1 MYRIEGRYLRTIP
14 YVGRYV
20 PTELAGWRVRGGCDR
35 KEGEP
40 RGNVPPQPSS
50 LAKNFRRGWVPIR
63 VENIF
68 DEVETTTSEEDGQ
81 LISTAR
87 SKFVGVGVHRVER
100 PNPRAS

>member
-1 MYRIEGRYLRTIP
+1 MYLSSDR
-14 YVGRYV
+14 VGR
-20 PTELAGWRVRGGCDR
+20 LARGVRDQ

-40 RGNVPPQPSS
+40 RGSAPPQPPS

-87 SKFVGVGVHRVER
+87 SKFIGVGVHRVEQ
-100 PNPRAS
+100 P